1 MVKTVDFPHLWK
13 YNNIN
18 HICENGENMTI
29 RFNYEIIIEYMNKNN
44 LSKTQFC
51 KQCNISIY
59 TLNKMLN
66 GNLNINSL
74 LGLKVC
80 KLLNIK
86 FNDLIKISYLTFIN

>member
-18 HICENGENMTI
+18 HICGNGENMNI

-51 KQCNISIY
+51 KQCKISIY

-74 LGLKVC
+74 LGLKVYN
-80 KLLNIK
+80 LLNIK
-86 FNDLIKISYLTFIN
+86 FNDLIKILY